1 MITKH
6 LLAQFHLV
14 SQKLSF
20 FKPWRCHVEV
30 HGKTF
35 SYVAGVIA
43 RAHITSWV
51 IILHLRGT
59 VSALQM

>member
-6 LLAQFHLV
+6 LLAHFHLV

-20 FKPWRCHVEV
+20 FKPWRCHVDV

-51 IILHLRGT
+51 IILHL
-59 VSALQM
+59 